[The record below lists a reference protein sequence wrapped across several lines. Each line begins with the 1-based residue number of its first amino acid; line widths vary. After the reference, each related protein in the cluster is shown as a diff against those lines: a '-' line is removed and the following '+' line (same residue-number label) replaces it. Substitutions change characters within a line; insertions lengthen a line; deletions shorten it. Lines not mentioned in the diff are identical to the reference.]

1 MKIDSTA
8 RDRAFGMQTAL
19 DAVVEYHEGM
29 RKSA

>member
-19 DAVVEYHEGM
+19 DAAMATTLETNV
-29 RKSA
+29 